1 MDTAARRFAR
11 RILLVHVALLVLV
24 LALVLLALREVYRS
38 TRDEV
43 IAQAQSRQELL
54 TSQTA
59 RGIEGHYQSILNTLD
74 LMRRAENEESSPT
87 PATIVGGG
95 PATAPAEPAPVP
107 DRAAAN
113 AARAALFGPILW
125 KQLQGRVSLLV
136 SLDRTQLAHAMPII
150 RIIGS
155 DGSLNSPEQ
164 LITQYRQWLE
174 NIDRPSVSDFQILGG
189 EGGGANL
196 VCVPFPHVPEAL
208 VPRGNPAGAGGPGE
222 EPSPGGRLGAR
233 LGQRPLGQ
241 QPPPGSRDSFRLLIA
256 VVPIREVEALFLK
269 SLNDDP
275 SSGAWLI
282 DDRMTAMAASRP
294 QLVGANMADIADPEI
309 RNLATDYI
317 RNGKSGSMI
326 IPRPFNIG
334 SAKFIPAMVSA
345 EPIHVGDKTWE
356 LFIATSV
363 SGVDGIVYQLFHRAV
378 LWGFFVII
386 AITAILVSTAIQ
398 MIRTRVRLERVR
410 HDILNR
416 ELTQAR
422 QIQLAWLPVHGPAQK
437 AVDIAAIN
445 SPASHISGDFYNWF
459 ELNDGRLVVT
469 IGDVTGHGMSAAFLM
484 ATTQLLVRNTM
495 TRVADPGEGL
505 TEVNRQLCVQVF
517 NGQFVTMLIMV
528 IDLANGMLQL
538 ATAGHPA
545 PLLAD
550 GESFQPLPLEP
561 QLVLGVERGATYV
574 TQTHPLPPSAS
585 LLLYT
590 DGVSDCLGQSGK
602 RFGTDGLQRTLYGR
616 YDNAQAILDRLIASI
631 EQFRSG
637 TELTDDLT
645 LVAMQ
650 LQTTPAAVQTAAAE
664 V

>member
-1 MDTAARRFAR
+1 
-11 RILLVHVALLVLV
+11 
-24 LALVLLALREVYRS
+24 
-38 TRDEV
+38 
-43 IAQAQSRQELL
+43 
-54 TSQTA
+54 
-59 RGIEGHYQSILNTLD
+59 
-74 LMRRAENEESSPT
+74 
-87 PATIVGGG
+87 
-95 PATAPAEPAPVP
+95 
-107 DRAAAN
+107 
-113 AARAALFGPILW
+113 
-125 KQLQGRVSLLV
+125 
-136 SLDRTQLAHAMPII
+136 
-150 RIIGS
+150 
-155 DGSLNSPEQ
+155 
-164 LITQYRQWLE
+164 
-174 NIDRPSVSDFQILGG
+174 
-189 EGGGANL
+189 
-196 VCVPFPHVPEAL
+196 
-208 VPRGNPAGAGGPGE
+208 
-222 EPSPGGRLGAR
+222 
-233 LGQRPLGQ
+233 
-241 QPPPGSRDSFRLLIA
+241 
-256 VVPIREVEALFLK
+256 
-269 SLNDDP
+269 
-275 SSGAWLI
+275 
-282 DDRMTAMAASRP
+282 
-294 QLVGANMADIADPEI
+294 
-309 RNLATDYI
+309 
-317 RNGKSGSMI
+317 
-326 IPRPFNIG
+326 
-334 SAKFIPAMVSA
+334 
-345 EPIHVGDKTWE
+345 
-356 LFIATSV
+356 
-363 SGVDGIVYQLFHRAV
+363 

-437 AVDIAAIN
+437 CVDIAAVN

-495 TRVADPGEGL
+495 TRLADPGEGM

-528 IDLANGMLQL
+528 VDLANGTLQL

-561 QLVLGVERGATYV
+561 QLVLGVERGATYT
-574 TQTHPLPPSAS
+574 TQTCTLPPSAS

-602 RFGTDGLQRTLYGR
+602 RFGADGLQRTLYGR
-616 YDNAQAILDRLIASI
+616 YDNAQAILDRLISSI

-650 LQTTPAAVQTAAAE
+650 LQTTPAAVSTAAAE